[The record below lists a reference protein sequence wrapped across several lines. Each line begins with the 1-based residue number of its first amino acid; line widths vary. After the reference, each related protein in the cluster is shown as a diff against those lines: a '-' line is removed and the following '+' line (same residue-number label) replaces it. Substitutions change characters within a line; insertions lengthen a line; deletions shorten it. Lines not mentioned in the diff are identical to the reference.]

1 MATKILI
8 PTPLRPY
15 TEKKDAVDAEG
26 KTVGELLVDL
36 TTKHTGLKAHLYN
49 DQGHLRSFVNV
60 YVNDEDIRYL
70 QKEQTPVQPGDT
82 VSIIPSV
89 AGGAPAGAE
98 KGYDPFSTA
107 GVAEKGSYLFS
118 RAKTEPDRELPPLT
132 NDEIKRY
139 SRHLIMPEVGMEGQ
153 RKLKAA
159 KVLCIGAGGLG
170 SPAAMYLAAAGVGT
184 LGLVDFDVVDF
195 SNLQRQILHGTPDV
209 GRSKLASAKDRL
221 TTLNPEITIATH
233 EVALSSQNAL
243 ELFEPYDIILDGTDN
258 FPTRYLVNDAC
269 VLLRKPNAYGSI
281 FRFEGQASVFATK
294 DGPCYR
300 CLYPEPPPPGLVP
313 SCAEGGV
320 LGVLP
325 GIIGT
330 IQATETIKLII
341 GVGEPLIGR
350 FLIFDAL
357 RMRFRELKLR
367 KDPDCPVCGTH
378 PTVKQLID
386 YEQFCG
392 IHPAPEPISVQNIQ
406 NNATEISSIELK
418 QRLDRGD
425 PLKIVDVREP
435 NEYQINRI
443 PGSVLIPL
451 GDVPRRYQE
460 LDPDEQIVVHCKM
473 GTRSAKAADFLRS
486 VGFKRVLNLR
496 GGVLDWVDK
505 IDPTQPKY

>member
-1 MATKILI
+1 MAKILI

-15 TEKKDAVDAEG
+15 TDKQDAVDATG
-26 KTVGELLVDL
+26 ATVGELLADL
-36 TTKHTGLKAHLYN
+36 TKKHAGLKAHLYN
-49 DQGHLRSFVNV
+49 EQGKLRSFVNV

-70 QKEQTPVQPGDT
+70 QKEQTPVAANDT

-89 AGGAPAGAE
+89 AGGAPSAVG
-98 KGYDPFSTA
+98 
-107 GVAEKGSYLFS
+107 GSVQLQAD
-118 RAKTEPDRELPPLT
+118 RALPELT

-139 SRHLIMPEVGMEGQ
+139 SRHLIMPEVGVEGQ
-153 RKLKAA
+153 RKLKAG

-170 SPAAMYLAAAGVGT
+170 SPAAMYLAAAGIGT
-184 LGLVDFDVVDF
+184 LGMVDFDVVDF

-221 TTLNPEITIATH
+221 NALNPNVTIETH

-243 ELFEPYDIILDGTDN
+243 ELFEPYDVILDGTDN

-269 VLLRKPNAYGSI
+269 VLLGKPNAYGSI

-325 GIIGT
+325 GIIGV
-330 IQATETIKLII
+330 IQATEALKLIMH
-341 GVGEPLIGR
+341 VGEPLVGR

-357 RMRFRELKLR
+357 RMKFRELKLR

-378 PTVKQLID
+378 PSIKQLID

-392 IHPAPEPISVQNIQ
+392 ITPAAPEPVTVNT
-406 NNATEISSIELK
+406 ATEITSVELK

-425 PLKIVDVREP
+425 ALKIVDVREP

-451 GDVPRRYQE
+451 GDVPKRQNE
-460 LDPDEQIVVHCKM
+460 LDPSDEIVVHCKT
-473 GTRSAKAADFLRS
+473 GGRSAKAAEFLRS
-486 VGFKRVLNLR
+486 VGFKRVLNLK
-496 GGVLDWVDK
+496 GGILGWVDQV
-505 IDPTQPKY
+505 DPSQPKY